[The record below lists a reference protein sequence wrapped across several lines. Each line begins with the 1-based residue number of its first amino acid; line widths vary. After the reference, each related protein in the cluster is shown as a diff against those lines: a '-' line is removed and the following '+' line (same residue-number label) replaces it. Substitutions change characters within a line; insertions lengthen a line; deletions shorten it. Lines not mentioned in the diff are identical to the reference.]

1 MKLNELLQRFKDDAG
16 TQLRIRV
23 IDMYYNTLRIAIIT
37 PNSTL
42 LDLIP
47 YLTYSIISWSIE
59 WNWDDF
65 LPEFDIVIN
74 AKKSDF
80 K

>member
-1 MKLNELLQRFKDDAG
+1 MTLSALLQRFDDDAS
-16 TQLRIRV
+16 TQVRIRV

-37 PNSTL
+37 PKSTL
-42 LDLIP
+42 YDLMP
-47 YLTYSIISWSIE
+47 YLTFSIISWTIE

-74 AKKSDF
+74 AKKTDF
-80 K
+80 T

>member
-1 MKLNELLQRFKDDAG
+1 MILSELLNRFEDDAG
-16 TQLRIRV
+16 TQVRIR
-23 IDMYYNTLRIAIIT
+23 ILDMYYNTLRIAIIT
-37 PNSTL
+37 PDSTL

-47 YLTYSIISWSIE
+47 YLAYRIISWSIE

-65 LPEFDIVIN
+65 LPEFSIVIN

-80 K
+80 N

>member
-37 PNSTL
+37 PDSTL

-47 YLTYSIISWSIE
+47 YLTYSIISWFIE

-74 AKKSDF
+74 AKKTDF